1 MYTYLNQKY
10 GLKNLIIE
18 WASSIINAIKM
29 YSSEDCDINL
39 FGKILRNEQ
48 EEDSRLVIDNLKNNV
63 SELLEYYL
71 TNKNPFKSKTEIK
84 KLLKNKKEGILLEEE

>member
-48 EEDSRLVIDNLKNNV
+48 EEDSRLVIENLKNNV

-71 TNKNPFKSKTEIK
+71 RNKNPFKSKNDIK
-84 KLLKNKKEGILLEEE
+84 KMLKNKKEGI